1 MTKFYAIVKEKNE
14 NSNCFRFLSSDFDSY
29 SSKKDFISDL
39 RANGYVVK
47 HNRAYTQEEYDAI

>member
-1 MTKFYAIVKEKNE
+1 MKTATAFV
-14 NSNCFRFLSSDFDSY
+14 FLSSDSDSY

>member
-14 NSNCFRFLSSDFDSY
+14 NSNCFRFFSSDSY

-47 HNRAYTQEEYDAI
+47 NNRAYTQEEYDAM

>member
-14 NSNCFRFLSSDFDSY
+14 NSNCFRFFSSDSY

-47 HNRAYTQEEYDAI
+47 HNRVYTQEEYDAM

>member
-1 MTKFYAIVKEKNE
+1 MTKFYAIIKEKNE
-14 NSNCFRFLSSDFDSY
+14 NCSKFRFFSSDSY

-47 HNRAYTQEEYDAI
+47 NNRVYTQEEYDAM

>member
-1 MTKFYAIVKEKNE
+1 MTKFYAIIKEKNE
-14 NSNCFRFLSSDFDSY
+14 NCSNFRFFSSDSY

-47 HNRAYTQEEYDAI
+47 NNRAYTQEEYDAM

>member
-1 MTKFYAIVKEKNE
+1 MKTAIASV
-14 NSNCFRFLSSDFDSY
+14 FFSSDSY

-47 HNRAYTQEEYDAI
+47 HNRVYTQEEYDAI

>member
-14 NSNCFRFLSSDFDSY
+14 NSNCFRFLSSDSY

-47 HNRAYTQEEYDAI
+47 HNKVYTQEEYDAI